1 MLLDHRQALEV
12 ALDARRE
19 VIVSIPLD
27 DRKLF
32 LPAPPGTHLP
42 GVRSDRSRE
51 AGPLGPDHQQNGGH
65 EEHDRKDP
73 HA

>member
-1 MLLDHRQALEV
+1 MLLDHRKTLEV

-19 VIVSIPLD
+19 VIVSVALD
-27 DRKLF
+27 DRELL